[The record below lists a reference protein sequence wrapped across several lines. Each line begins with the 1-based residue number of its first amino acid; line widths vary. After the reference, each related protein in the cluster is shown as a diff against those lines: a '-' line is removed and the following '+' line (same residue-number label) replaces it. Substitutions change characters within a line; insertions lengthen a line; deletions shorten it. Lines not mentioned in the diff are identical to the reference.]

1 MRKSL
6 RLVLVALLT
15 LALPLSV
22 FADVSF
28 AKRCVMKANGVV
40 VAMDR
45 DCCDPVKV
53 ANFTSKQQTCKTGQ
67 ECNTPS
73 SFPPAPAIV
82 VCIAPTATPLVIGW
96 QSPPLSSQHL
106 DSLWRPPRSIS

>member
-15 LALPLSV
+15 LALPLSA

-40 VAMDR
+40 VAMDM
-45 DCCDPVKV
+45 DCCDPVKH
-53 ANFTSKQQTCKTGQ
+53 ANAAKTQTCKSGQ
-67 ECNTPS
+67 ECNAPT
-73 SFPPAPAIV
+73 SFPPTPAMVVNIV
-82 VCIAPTATPLVIGW
+82 PAVTPLVIGW
-96 QSPPLSSQHL
+96 QSPPLSSHL
-106 DSLWRPPRSIS
+106 LDALWRPPRIIS